1 MPTPDALD
9 RPASRLR
16 VRLGAALRRSVPLA
30 AALLASVQPACTST
44 RYMTGVG
51 SQAYYQTAWPLHDTS
66 RQIEEIFRSV
76 KRIQV
81 TGYYE
86 TFQFAPEDRVT
97 RAALRDADT
106 YRRARDRFAFD
117 HAKAGTATAI
127 ARADRAL
134 HLMTNAHVTRM
145 QDTVVAYF
153 DSTAHNGRFIE
164 SVAILRSQSN
174 VIVGVPTAS
183 QFRVIASDTLD
194 DIALLR
200 VELEPGV
207 PEHAVPALRA
217 RAGDPGRL
225 SWGSFVYVVG
235 YPRGHMMVTRAIVSN
250 PRQSSDNSF
259 MLDGLFNRGISGG
272 LVLAVRGDTGDLE
285 WVGLAMSA
293 SAHAEVVL
301 APERR
306 SIDEQGVLLPYQGRL
321 FIEEV
326 RRIDYGITFS
336 VPATAVTRFLRAARM
351 PVSGGGPS

>member
-1 MPTPDALD
+1 MKCEA
-9 RPASRLR
+9 RF
-16 VRLGAALRRSVPLA
+16 RRSVLLA
-30 AALLASVQPACTST
+30 AAVLLAGQAACTST
-44 RYMTGVG
+44 RYVSGLG

-66 RQIEEIFRSV
+66 RQLEEIFRSV
-76 KRIQV
+76 KRVQV
-81 TGYYE
+81 TGFYE

-97 RAALRDADT
+97 RAALRSADT

-127 ARADRAL
+127 SRVDRAL

-153 DSTAHNGRFIE
+153 DSATHNGRFIE
-164 SVAILRSQSN
+164 SVAILRRQSN

-183 QFRVIASDTLD
+183 EFRVVASDTVA
-194 DIALLR
+194 DIALLT
-200 VELEPGV
+200 VELDPAV
-207 PEHAVPALRA
+207 PEHAVPALRV

-225 SWGSFVYVVG
+225 SWGSFVYVLG

-250 PRQSSDNSF
+250 PRQATDNSF
-259 MLDGLFNRGISGG
+259 LLDGLFNRGISGG
-272 LVLAVRGDTGDLE
+272 LVLAVRGETGELE

-293 SAHAEVVL
+293 SAHAELVL

-336 VPATAVTRFLRAARM
+336 VPATAVTRFLRASRM
-351 PVSGGGPS
+351 PVPGGDLP